1 MISKNNIKFIQ
12 NRQYNFSNQLVID
25 NILPSNINF
34 EDYNSDLFN
43 IRKKIKLDLDKKV
56 LTLIV
61 DYYLTSLT
69 CTSHNISYKWEKNLL
84 NEFVKFKTFMY
95 KQMKGSAKKSKINM
109 DPITNFSGEF
119 ILHIQHNHNIC
130 NILFDILNTETD
142 YKRDQMVN
150 FNTELQ
156 KINQSE
162 LIDTNIYNIYKQF
175 NDIRNMFIHED
186 YMSLILS
193 LKVEELQKIIQL
205 LKLVEM
211 SNIYL
216 MRMHKDK
223 ISLIIKEFI
232 DENNDGILRKINTAE
247 EFFLGQCLNMLE
259 ENRLE
264 IIKKNKKE
272 LKC

>member
-1 MISKNNIKFIQ
+1 MGSKNDIKFIQ
-12 NRQYNFSNQLVID
+12 KRQYKFSNQLVID
-25 NILPSNINF
+25 NILPPDMNF
-34 EDYNSDLFN
+34 EDYNSDMFN

-56 LTLIV
+56 LALIV

-69 CTSHNISYKWEKNLL
+69 CTSHNILYKWEKNLL
-84 NEFVKFKTFMY
+84 KEFIKFKTIMY
-95 KQMKGSAKKSKINM
+95 KQMKGSAIKSKINM

-130 NILFDILNTETD
+130 NILFDILNTKND
-142 YKRDQMVN
+142 YKRNQMVN
-150 FNTELQ
+150 FNIELE
-156 KINQSE
+156 KINQRK
-162 LIDTNIYNIYKQF
+162 LIDINIYNIYKQF

-264 IIKKNKKE
+264 IIKKNKRE
-272 LKC
+272 LK